1 MCDTAVVSRWDGILK
16 EMDGRFLAER
26 EFTFAESFNRSQISI
41 DVGRTVNLDQG
52 TTILR
57 NFGNCLRF
65 DRACKTPE
73 HLNLH

>member
-1 MCDTAVVSRWDGILK
+1 MPYSSREQIGWDTE
-16 EMDGRFLAER
+16 EMDGRFLAVR

-41 DVGRTVNLDQG
+41 DVGRTVNFDQV

-57 NFGNCLRF
+57 NVGNCLTF
-65 DRACKTPE
+65 DTACKTPE